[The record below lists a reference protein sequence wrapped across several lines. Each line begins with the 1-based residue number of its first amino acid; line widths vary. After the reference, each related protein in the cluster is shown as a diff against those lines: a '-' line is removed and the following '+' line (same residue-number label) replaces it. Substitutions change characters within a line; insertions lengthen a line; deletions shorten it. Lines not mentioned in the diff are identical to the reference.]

1 QVACR
6 RMRVAQPVES
16 SRCGSRDSRIRIR
29 HATAVLA
36 AQRHRPRGSVAPT
49 RDDAADAADETDP
62 DGASGG
68 FCAGSYRSS
77 SARTE
82 YGSAHRDEYVVITGL
97 PDSSDLTETH
107 FVQQFLMP
115 LDGELVLRTAVLDR
129 TLRAL
134 LNQRCELLVS
144 EYGVPPIT
152 PPLATGNSHTFRS
165 GLTRPLC
172 QLLNHSATE
181 PQVVSVDEHPTR
193 SNVRSQ
199 VGIEI

>member
-1 QVACR
+1 TYCWENTPPVTPTQAAAREYGATTPPISPRCWRCVPSRPHCTATPRSTSTRCRSDPRCVLQVACR

-97 PDSSDLTETH
+97 
-107 FVQQFLMP
+107 
-115 LDGELVLRTAVLDR
+115 
-129 TLRAL
+129 
-134 LNQRCELLVS
+134 
-144 EYGVPPIT
+144 
-152 PPLATGNSHTFRS
+152 
-165 GLTRPLC
+165 
-172 QLLNHSATE
+172 
-181 PQVVSVDEHPTR
+181 
-193 SNVRSQ
+193 
-199 VGIEI
+199 